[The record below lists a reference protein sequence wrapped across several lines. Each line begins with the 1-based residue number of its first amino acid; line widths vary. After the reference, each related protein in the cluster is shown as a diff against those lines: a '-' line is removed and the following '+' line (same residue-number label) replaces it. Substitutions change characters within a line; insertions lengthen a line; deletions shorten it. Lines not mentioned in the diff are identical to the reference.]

1 MKVDIRL
8 DTKEL
13 EKALNR
19 TKDEIQ
25 KQIPVALM
33 KTAQFGTQVIL
44 DRTEKG
50 KGINGPFKPYSP
62 FYAKAKNKGWPRT
75 MSRPSFG
82 GDASGIVNLMVTGKM
97 LSSIQQKLDGQS
109 SVKIYFARATEAK
122 KAAFNDQRRPFF
134 GFNVSEK
141 QRLQTF
147 FGKAFK

>member
-33 KTAQFGTQVIL
+33 KTAQFGTQIIL
-44 DRTEKG
+44 DRTKQG

-62 FYAKAKNKGWPRT
+62 FYAKAKSKGWPRT
-75 MSRPSFG
+75 KTREAFS
-82 GDASGIVNLMVTGKM
+82 GDSSGIVNLNVQGR
-97 LSSIQQKLDGQS
+97 LIASFQS
-109 SVKIYFARATEAK
+109 SLVDQNTVKIYFSKKAEAE
-122 KAAFNDQRRPFF
+122 KAAFNHERRPFF